1 MNNISSQQI
10 NEAITTWARAIQDND
25 DGRELAVVGLIRHG
39 DTLARRLVNELA
51 RTGYPARFGALDISL
66 YRDDLCSLSHKPALH
81 SSYLPF
87 STDGMRLILVD
98 DVVHT
103 GRTVRAAL
111 NAIFDYGRPAT
122 VELHCLVDRGGRELP
137 IQPHYAAFTLDTPVA
152 DVCVHLTEP
161 DGEDAVIITEYTAQ

>member
-1 MNNISSQQI
+1 MPRIDQKHI
-10 NEAITTWARAIQDND
+10 AEAISAWARAILESN
-25 DGRELAVVGLIRHG
+25 DGRPLAVVGLISHG
-39 DTLARRLVNELA
+39 DALAKRLVQALETAGLTA
-51 RTGYPARFGALDISL
+51 RYGALDVTL
-66 YRDDLCSLSHKPALH
+66 YRDDLCLLGSRPALR

-111 NAIFDYGRPAT
+111 NCIFDYGRPDV

-137 IQPHYAAFTLDTPVA
+137 IAPNYAAFTLSAPVK
-152 DVCVHLTEP
+152 DVQVHLSEP
-161 DGEDAVIITEYTAQ
+161 DGEDAVLISE

>member
-1 MNNISSQQI
+1 MPRIDKERI
-10 NEAITTWARAIQDND
+10 AEAISTWSRVIPESD
-25 DGRELAVVGLIRHG
+25 DGRPLAIVGLIRHG
-39 DTLARRLVNELA
+39 DCLAQRLVQALA
-51 RTGYPARFGALDISL
+51 AAGRTARFGALDISL

-98 DVVHT
+98 DVLHT

-137 IQPHYAAFTLDTPVA
+137 IQPDYAAFALDSPVES
-152 DVCVHLTEP
+152 VRVHLTELE
-161 DGEDAVIITEYTAQ
+161 GEDAIFINE

>member
-1 MNNISSQQI
+1 MPRIDKERI
-10 NEAITTWARAIQDND
+10 AEAISTWSQAILESD
-25 DGRELAVVGLIRHG
+25 DGRPLAIVGLIRHG
-39 DTLARRLVNELA
+39 DALAQRLVQALA
-51 RTGYPARFGALDISL
+51 AAGCPARFGALDITL

-98 DVVHT
+98 DVLHT

-111 NAIFDYGRPAT
+111 NCIFDYGRPAT

-137 IQPHYAAFTLDTPVA
+137 IQPHYAAITLDSPVES
-152 DVCVHLTEP
+152 VRVHLTEVE
-161 DGEDAVIITEYTAQ
+161 GEDAILFNV